1 MCKHILNAQVAVR
14 APCCKKFFDCP
25 QCHAETQ
32 DHPLRKTMEM
42 AFLCKKVRL
51 LPLYSHFIVSSI
63 IQTRFFQLKL
73 YPFQCKKAFRKDM
86 TEYEEADEYCPHCD
100 NQYVIEAK
108 EPQAM
113 IGVEGEDARID
124 NRMLKDDRVKEKP
137 ERSLFAAQDMSDK
150 LDRMPLF
157 QLNAKERR

>member
-1 MCKHILNAQVAVR
+1 MCKHILNAQVAIR

-25 QCHAETQ
+25 QCHAESQ

-42 AFLCKKVRL
+42 AFLCKK
-51 LPLYSHFIVSSI
+51 
-63 IQTRFFQLKL
+63 
-73 YPFQCKKAFRKDM
+73 CKKAFRKDM

-137 ERSLFAAQDMSDK
+137 ERSLFAAQDMSNK

-157 QLNAKERR
+157 QLNPKESR

>member
-1 MCKHILNAQVAVR
+1 MCKHILNAQVAIR

-25 QCHAETQ
+25 QCHADSQ

-42 AFLCKKVRL
+42 AFLCKK
-51 LPLYSHFIVSSI
+51 
-63 IQTRFFQLKL
+63 
-73 YPFQCKKAFRKDM
+73 CKKAFRKDM

-137 ERSLFAAQDMSDK
+137 ERSLFAAQDMSNK

-157 QLNAKERR
+157 QLNPKES

>member
-1 MCKHILNAQVAVR
+1 
-14 APCCKKFFDCP
+14 
-25 QCHAETQ
+25 
-32 DHPLRKTMEM
+32 
-42 AFLCKKVRL
+42 
-51 LPLYSHFIVSSI
+51 
-63 IQTRFFQLKL
+63 
-73 YPFQCKKAFRKDM
+73 M

-113 IGVEGEDARID
+113 VGVEGEDARID

-150 LDRMPLF
+150 LDRTPLF

>member
-1 MCKHILNAQVAVR
+1 MCKHILNAQVAIR

-42 AFLCKKVRL
+42 AFLCKK
-51 LPLYSHFIVSSI
+51 
-63 IQTRFFQLKL
+63 
-73 YPFQCKKAFRKDM
+73 CKKAFRKDM

-100 NQYVIEAK
+100 NQYIIEAK

-113 IGVEGEDARID
+113 VGVEGEDARID

-157 QLNAKERR
+157 QLNPKEKR